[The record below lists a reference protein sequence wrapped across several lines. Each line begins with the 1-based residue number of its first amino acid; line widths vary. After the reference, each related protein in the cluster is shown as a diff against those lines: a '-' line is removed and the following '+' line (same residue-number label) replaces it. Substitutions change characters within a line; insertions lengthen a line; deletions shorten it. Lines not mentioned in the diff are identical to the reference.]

1 MAMFVIA
8 NIPFYIADPSL
19 AQPGADIGLSIIRRC
34 PFRRL
39 ISATKQQAVHR
50 SWKVVENDCKVMEFL

>member
-39 ISATKQQAVHR
+39 ISATKQQGVHR
-50 SWKVVENDCKVMEFL
+50 SWKVVEK